1 MEWMMA
7 SLNKEYTFMNE
18 EYDDDEECQIDNIY
32 SFSEWID
39 LIRDIIAIW
48 AAGLPTKWGGGPL
61 RVCSSI
67 SHRPHSETEFFQE
80 Q

>member
-1 MEWMMA
+1 MMA

-32 SFSEWID
+32 SFSEWND

-48 AAGLPTKWGGGPL
+48 AAGLPQKWGGGPL

-67 SHRPHSETEFFQE
+67 SHPPHSETEFFQE

>member
-1 MEWMMA
+1 MMA

-48 AAGLPTKWGGGPL
+48 AAGLPQKWGGGPL

-67 SHRPHSETEFFQE
+67 SHPPQPETKFLQE

>member
-1 MEWMMA
+1 MMA

-39 LIRDIIAIW
+39 LIRDIIAI
-48 AAGLPTKWGGGPL
+48 
-61 RVCSSI
+61 
-67 SHRPHSETEFFQE
+67 
-80 Q
+80 